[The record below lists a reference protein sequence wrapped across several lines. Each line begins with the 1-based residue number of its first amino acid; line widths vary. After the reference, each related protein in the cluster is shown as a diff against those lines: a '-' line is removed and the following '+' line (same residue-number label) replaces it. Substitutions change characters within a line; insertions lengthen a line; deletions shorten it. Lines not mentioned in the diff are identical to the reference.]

1 MTNQYQNPKFSTP
14 TNKSLFTAKCQI
26 ERRKMTVEQYEKY
39 YEKPAPAYLSA
50 TIEDLAFFID
60 CVSEIAKEH
69 KVLLRWDYLEYGISR
84 DEIVKA
90 AVEKQNFRYRPGD
103 YLPTAMTY
111 ARDTEAYNGLKI
123 SECHGVYYITSGSLV
138 YGIDPINK
146 RATSDNL
153 YQWSLLCRFASVDD
167 AKKAIDLLA

>member
-1 MTNQYQNPKFSTP
+1 MNQYQNPKYATP
-14 TNKSLFTAKCQI
+14 TNKALFTAKCQI
-26 ERRKMTVEQYEKY
+26 ERRKMTVAQYESF

-60 CVSEIAKEH
+60 CVNEIAKTH

-90 AVEKQNFRYRPGD
+90 AVEKQNFRYSPGD
-103 YLPTAMTY
+103 YLPTAMAY
-111 ARDTEAYNGLKI
+111 ARDIEFYSQFNI
-123 SECHGVYYITSGSLV
+123 SECHGVYYVTRGSLV
-138 YGIDPINK
+138 YGIDPINQ

-153 YQWSLLCRFASVDD
+153 YRWSVLCRFASIDE